1 MVGIIHR
8 ESMSKYLTLY
18 FLGLEPRRQRD
29 EAVNIFVDLGATHED
44 HEEVTKHK
52 FSNSDSLICCVDW
65 ERKRRH
71 DAGWQAERRTTSYTE
86 IQ

>member
-1 MVGIIHR
+1 
-8 ESMSKYLTLY
+8 
-18 FLGLEPRRQRD
+18 
-29 EAVNIFVDLGATHED
+29 
-44 HEEVTKHK
+44 VTKHK

-65 ERKRRH
+65 ERKRHH